1 MPGRLLSLN
10 HYRRTLIA
18 LAVLLTLLALSFLA
32 QTARAN
38 FPPPGYQEVRY
49 FYSDAS
55 KTQQVGW
62 WFFDCQQELHTWGY
76 QTGYIDQRRD
86 PCE

>member
-1 MPGRLLSLN
+1 MSSRLLSLN

-18 LAVLLTLLALSFLA
+18 LTVLIVLLSLGFLA

-49 FYSDAS
+49 FYSDAT

-62 WFFDCQQELHTWGY
+62 WFFDCQQQLHTSGQ
-76 QTGYIDQRRD
+76 QTGYIDYRRD